1 MNVLFLYYL
10 YQITMTH
17 SIVVQSLQDL
27 PKVAA
32 SLLEITAKHQHFIF
46 LGEMGTGKTTL
57 IKEIC
62 RLLGVQETV
71 SSPTYSI
78 VNEYQAKEKKAYHF
92 DLYRLKSVE
101 ELLNIGFEDY
111 LYEDAYLFIE
121 WPQKALDF
129 LENYAQI
136 TLSLQEKEQ
145 RLLEIEL

>member
-1 MNVLFLYYL
+1 
-10 YQITMTH
+10 MTH
-17 SIVVQSLQDL
+17 QIVVQSLQDL

-32 SLLEITAKHQHFIF
+32 SILEMTAQHQHLVFW
-46 LGEMGTGKTTL
+46 GEMGTGKTTL

-62 RLLGVQETV
+62 QLLGIQDTV

-78 VNEYQAKEKKAYHF
+78 VNEYHGNEKKAYHF

-121 WPQKALDF
+121 WPEKALDF

-136 TLSLQEKEQ
+136 KLSLQEDGQ
-145 RLLEIEL
+145 RLIEINL